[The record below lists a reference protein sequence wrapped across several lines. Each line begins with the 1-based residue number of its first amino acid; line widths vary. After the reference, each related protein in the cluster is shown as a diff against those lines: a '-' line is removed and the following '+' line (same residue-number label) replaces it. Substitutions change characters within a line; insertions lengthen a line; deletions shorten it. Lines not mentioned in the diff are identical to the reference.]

1 VNLIAELA
9 VGCNHDCAA
18 CPAVELGFQE
28 DPKTGRLLKFPPG
41 IGSQS
46 AAPILLIGF
55 NPGLRVDLQRQ
66 IMADRNAFTQ
76 LALNR
81 LEGLPYI
88 APDGK
93 ERHYRSHAR
102 IVKEAIRGTDYEG
115 SCFEDVAVATELFL
129 CATKK
134 PTSGLRRA
142 LADGSAKCPDLYF
155 WNVLFRAQPKLVVT
169 LGNDVLS
176 YVRRSAVLRHGLW
189 RIDSPTQPVIIAIP
203 HPARRTLSDVEI
215 GRVGEACRAVLR
227 GGDPREWDFRRRLTV
242 GTPATGTERQH
253 SFHWTDKKGWH
264 VTHRVEDLDWLEADA
279 TRSITYY
286 LYRDGALRFT
296 MKVTG
301 RQLRSAIGAYV
312 DGPRWPETGYNN
324 PVTRQING
332 VRTQVFLP
340 KWAPYVSAA
349 E

>member
-1 VNLIAELA
+1 ML
-9 VGCNHDCAA
+9 
-18 CPAVELGFQE
+18 F
-28 DPKTGRLLKFPPG
+28 
-41 IGSQS
+41 
-46 AAPILLIGF
+46 IGF

-66 IMADRNAFTQ
+66 IMADRSAFTQ

-81 LEGLPYI
+81 VEGLPYI

-115 SCFEDVAVATELFL
+115 SRFEDVAVATELFL

-134 PTSGLRRA
+134 PTPGLRRA
-142 LADGSAKCPDLYF
+142 LEDGSAKCPDLYF
-155 WNVLFRAQPKLVVT
+155 LNVLFRAQPKLVVT
-169 LGNDVLS
+169 LGDDVFA
-176 YVRRSAVLRHGLW
+176 YVRRSALLRDRLY
-189 RIDSPTQPVIIAIP
+189 RINSPTQPVILAIP
-203 HPARRTLSDVEI
+203 HPARRTLSGVEI

-227 GGDPREWDFRRRLTV
+227 GGEPVEWDFRIRPAV
-242 GTPATGTERQH
+242 GTSATGSERQR
-253 SFHWTDKKGWH
+253 SFHWSDNKGWH
-264 VTHRVEDLDWLEADA
+264 VAHRVEDLEWLETDA
-279 TRSITYY
+279 TRSITYC

-296 MKVTG
+296 MKLNG
-301 RQLRSAIGAYV
+301 RQLRSAIGTYV
-312 DGPRWPETGYNN
+312 DGPGWPKTGYNN

-340 KWAPYVSAA
+340 KWAPYVSVV